1 MLKNGNINSIIEI
14 VLVMKRGI
22 SMGEIKV
29 LISEEELQKR
39 VEEIAKQMET
49 EYAGKEL
56 ILICILKGSIFFTV
70 DLAKKINGDVK
81 IEFIRVSSYNDGTE
95 SSGEI
100 KMKLDLKDSIQGKD
114 VIVIEDIIDTGRTLS
129 YLIEYLKMKKPNSV
143 KLCALLDK
151 PDRRVIDVKVDYTG
165 FQIPDKF
172 VIGYGLDYDEKYRN
186 LPYVGYIEA

>member
-1 MLKNGNINSIIEI
+1 ME
-14 VLVMKRGI
+14 
-22 SMGEIKV
+22 EIKV
-29 LISEEELQKR
+29 LIDEEKLEKRVQEIATQIEEEYK
-39 VEEIAKQMET
+39 
-49 EYAGKEL
+49 GKEL
-56 ILICILKGSIFFTV
+56 TLICILKGSIFFTV
-70 DLAKKINGDVK
+70 DLAKKINGDVRL
-81 IEFIRVSSYNDGTE
+81 EFIRVSSYNEGTE

-151 PDRRVIDVKVDYTG
+151 PDRRVVDVKVDYTG